1 MVTIAAPMDW
11 IADPR
16 AWMGLLTLSLLEIV
30 LGIDNIVFISIVA
43 GKLPPEQQKP
53 AWRWG
58 LLLALIPRLVLLAF
72 IGVILRLTE
81 PLFTLYGEASEHNP
95 WSISGKDIVLLL
107 GGLFLIFKATKEIHG
122 KLEGEEDELD
132 AGRARRFSAVLM
144 QIVALNLIFS
154 VDSVVTAIGMV
165 DKVAIMAISVV
176 IATLAMLVVAAPV
189 GAFVEKHPTVKML
202 ALSFLVLIGA
212 NLIAEGF
219 GQHIPKG
226 YTYFAMAFSVG
237 VELLN
242 LRMRKAA
249 PAPVRLRHN
258 APAVMAAKDD

>member
-1 MVTIAAPMDW
+1 MEWLT
-11 IADPR
+11 DPR
-16 AWMGLLTLSLLEIV
+16 ALMGLLTLSLLEIV
-30 LGIDNIVFISIVA
+30 LGVDNIVFISIVA
-43 GKLPPEQQKP
+43 GKLPPAQQKP

-58 LLLALIPRLVLLAF
+58 LFLALVPRLILLGF
-72 IGVILRLTE
+72 IGVILKLTQ
-81 PLFTLYGEASEHNP
+81 PLVTLFGAPGEHNP
-95 WSISGKDIVLLL
+95 WSLSGKDFVLLL

-122 KLEGEEDELD
+122 KLEGEDETFQSK
-132 AGRARRFSAVLM
+132 GSPKFTAVLA

-165 DKVAIMAISVV
+165 DNVVIMALAVI
-176 IATLAMLVVAAPV
+176 IATMAMLVVAAPV

-242 LRMRKAA
+242 LKLRGDKRD
-249 PAPVRLRHN
+249 PVKLRQN
-258 APAVMAAKDD
+258 PPAVMTAKEN